1 MVVPMRKTWKRKRG
15 PPLPPHSQRHLPG
28 AAAAL
33 NRSRRVELSESLRSL
48 TLLSALLVLASCTA
62 PEVSRASPDIR
73 LGHQLTT
80 HGGAVACAD
89 RLAATIG
96 AQLLARG
103 GNAVDAAVG
112 TALAL
117 AVTWPSAGNLGGGGV
132 MIIAMADGTQVTV
145 DARETAPAAF
155 HEDAFLDEGGNYV
168 PSRATDPWLCIG
180 VPGSVAGLALA
191 HERFGT
197 LPWHELVAPAIR
209 LAHQGFERG
218 EMFHRILSSSATALA
233 AIPSSREVFLN
244 PDGSVPATGTLL
256 KQPALA
262 RTLEQLAENGPEA
275 FYRGPLAKALAADI
289 QENGGLLT
297 YEDLASYRAV
307 FRPPLTLE
315 IAGTEI
321 LAMPPP
327 SSGGVAI
334 GQILG
339 QLERHGALDGDPGSA
354 EFLHLYA
361 ESARRAYAERA
372 RWLGDPGYVEVPTA
386 WLLAPETIDDLAAS
400 IDPTRAT
407 ASTSIGP
414 PITAL
419 RRTPDKKQT
428 THLSVIDGD
437 GNAVS
442 FTTTLEATYGSK
454 AVSARTGVLLNNE
467 LRDFNRIPGQSTE
480 SGHIGTAAN
489 LAAPGKRPLTS
500 MSPIIVLEDNE
511 VVLVT
516 GSPGGRTIINTVCQI
531 FLGFV
536 GRRLSLSDAVA
547 APRVH
552 HQWFPDQLVFEP
564 GFPRPAVR
572 EELINRGHTVV
583 NREDT
588 PPAGGALGSAHSVSR
603 NRLTG
608 IVTAVGDPRRDGW
621 SATDS

>member
-1 MVVPMRKTWKRKRG
+1 
-15 PPLPPHSQRHLPG
+15 
-28 AAAAL
+28 
-33 NRSRRVELSESLRSL
+33 
-48 TLLSALLVLASCTA
+48 
-62 PEVSRASPDIR
+62 
-73 LGHQLTT
+73 LTT

-96 AQLLARG
+96 AQILARG

-155 HEDAFLDEGGNYV
+155 LEDAFLDEEGNYV

-197 LPWHELVAPAIR
+197 LPWHELVAPAIL
-209 LAHQGFERG
+209 LAQQGFDRG
-218 EMFHRILSSSATALA
+218 EMFHRILSSSATALSEV
-233 AIPSSREVFLN
+233 PSSREVFLN
-244 PDGSVPATGTLL
+244 PDGSVPAVGTRL

-262 RTLEQLAENGPEA
+262 RTLEQLAADGPES
-275 FYRGPLAKALAADI
+275 FYRGPIAKALAADV
-289 QENGGLLT
+289 QASGGLLT
-297 YEDLASYRAV
+297 YEDLASYHAV
-307 FRPPLTLE
+307 FRPPLALE

-339 QLERHGALDGDPGSA
+339 QLERHGALDGDPGSV

-372 RWLGDPGYVEVPTA
+372 RWLGDPNYVEVPTE
-386 WLLAPETIDDLAAS
+386 WLLAPETINDLAAS
-400 IDPTRAT
+400 IDPDQAT

-414 PITAL
+414 PVERL
-419 RRTPDKKQT
+419 QKVPDKKQT

-454 AVSARTGVLLNNE
+454 AVSRSTGILLNNE
-467 LRDFNRIPGQSTE
+467 LRDFNRIPGKSTE
-480 SGHIGTAAN
+480 AGHIGTAAN

-564 GFPRPAVR
+564 GFPSSAVR
-572 EELINRGHTVV
+572 KELIKRGHTVV
-583 NREDT
+583 NRENA
-588 PPAGGALGSAHSVSR
+588 PPAGGSLGSAHSVSR
-603 NRLTG
+603 DPRTG